1 MALGASRRHIAWI
14 AVRIAAQSVFV
25 GIAGGLTVQILIQR
39 LLSTWMGNSNPAP
52 HNVVPPTMLLILC
65 SVIACLLPA
74 RRAASIHPVEA
85 LHYE

>member
-1 MALGASRRHIAWI
+1 
-14 AVRIAAQSVFV
+14 
-25 GIAGGLTVQILIQR
+25 
-39 LLSTWMGNSNPAP
+39 LSTWMGNSDLAP

-74 RRAASIHPVEA
+74 RHAASIHPVEA